1 MTVTLEPGEARS
13 ERPTRRLI
21 VGEQTM
27 VNSRER
33 RRLIRPMC
41 LERRLKPRI
50 YDDFVAKV
58 RGIDASQERF
68 VEHTVVEN
76 LSASGLYMKLPRRVG
91 LEARILIILHLLF
104 PSVEPEIELLVA
116 FRGVVIREEQQCG
129 QMCGVAIRFTH
140 YRFLSKESSESFFE
154 TLALNGDILPT

>member
-1 MTVTLEPGEARS
+1 MASTLKS
-13 ERPTRRLI
+13 INKTD
-21 VGEQTM
+21 
-27 VNSRER
+27 
-33 RRLIRPMC
+33 C

-76 LSASGLYMKLPRRVG
+76 LSASGLYMKLPRRVE

-104 PSVEPEIELLVA
+104 PSVEPQIELLVA
-116 FRGVVIREEQQCG
+116 FRGGAREKW
-129 QMCGVAIRFTH
+129 V
-140 YRFLSKESSESFFE
+140 SS
-154 TLALNGDILPT
+154 AQ